1 MSNKSLTADFPQE
14 HFTPREM
21 MKMALCIAFCAVSA
35 FISFPLPFTPGLVTA
50 LTIAL
55 TVTALVLPPRLVFIT
70 VASYLFLGAIG
81 LPIYPGGVGGLG
93 RLFGPTAGFY
103 IGWPFVCAIVSMLK
117 GSAINFRR
125 YALVSVLA
133 GVPLT
138 YVGGIISM
146 MLVLQLDLWQS
157 LAMAVVPFIPGDI
170 LKALLAAF
178 IGYRVNRALAN
189 R

>member
-1 MSNKSLTADFPQE
+1 
-14 HFTPREM
+14 
-21 MKMALCIAFCAVSA
+21 
-35 FISFPLPFTPGLVTA
+35 
-50 LTIAL
+50 
-55 TVTALVLPPRLVFIT
+55 
-70 VASYLFLGAIG
+70 
-81 LPIYPGGVGGLG
+81 GGLG

-103 IGWPFVCAIVSMLK
+103 IGWPFVCALVSLLK

-178 IGYRVNRALAN
+178 IGYRVNRALAD